1 MEGELKRFYFHSS
14 DGLDLVLDREGIEAD
29 GSEVLW
35 WALKAAD
42 RLMSALPTYDGWS
55 AWTVSVHDARGCLV
69 ETVPFPKNVD
79 TSDALSQRKGS
90 IHGHNAHLRT
100 STRPEARGII
110 DAYWTRSVSIYHQ

>member
-1 MEGELKRFYFHSS
+1 MEGELKRFYFHCS

-55 AWTVSVHDARGCLV
+55 AWTVSQPIFSGGSLILRRG
-69 ETVPFPKNVD
+69 FW
-79 TSDALSQRKGS
+79 A
-90 IHGHNAHLRT
+90 
-100 STRPEARGII
+100 
-110 DAYWTRSVSIYHQ
+110 VSREPS

>member
-1 MEGELKRFYFHSS
+1 MESEMKRFYFHCR

-55 AWTVSVHDARGCLV
+55 AWTVSVHDERGCLV

-79 TSDALSQRKGS
+79 RREEGIDSWPQRSPANLHPTGS
-90 IHGHNAHLRT
+90 T
-100 STRPEARGII
+100 Q
-110 DAYWTRSVSIYHQ
+110 YH

>member
-1 MEGELKRFYFHSS
+1 MEGELKRFYFHCS

-35 WALKAAD
+35 RALKAAD

-55 AWTVSVHDARGCLV
+55 AWTS
-69 ETVPFPKNVD
+69 PFTMREGASSKRCP
-79 TSDALSQRKGS
+79 SQRTSIPATLFVRREGS
-90 IHGHNAHLRT
+90 IYGHNAHLRP

-110 DAYWTRSVSIYHQ
+110 DAYWTRSVSVHHQ